1 MSYKYFPMISLAVW
15 IIFLLPS
22 LVQCIPVPE
31 VLESSVAVD
40 DILRRFNVS
49 REHIEA
55 FRQNLVVNSATS
67 LQHHR
72 ASSSTEGP
80 LESKPI
86 SNPEYHPRQQH
97 DHQFEIPLT
106 ALSAQQVIRNRYQ
119 FIKLPFIV
127 LKYSNVDV

>member
-1 MSYKYFPMISLAVW
+1 MFHHFFTKIPSAMW
-15 IIFLLPS
+15 IIFLLTS

-55 FRQNLVVNSATS
+55 FRQNLVINSASS

-72 ASSSTEGP
+72 ASSTEGP
-80 LESKPI
+80 QELKPI
-86 SNPEYHPRQQH
+86 ANPVQHPRQLH
-97 DHQFEIPLT
+97 DNQSEIHLA

-119 FIKLPFIV
+119 YFYFLVTSIEMHA
-127 LKYSNVDV
+127 